1 MIVVS
6 DSGPLISLMKA
17 EQLDLLQKLYQ
28 EILIPQAVYQKLTSN
43 DRYADEAVEISRSSF
58 IRVVS
63 VRERKAV
70 EILRTVSGLDL
81 GESEAIVYAYADET
95 RADILLMEEEAGRR
109 VAKSLGIRVRGSIGI
124 LLHGF
129 DRGILTADDVEQ
141 ALAKMRIAKR
151 RIAEN
156 LYQYACD
163 YVRKPHPASQR
174 DGQ

>member
-17 EQLDLLQKLYQ
+17 ERLDLLQKLYQ
-28 EILIPQAVYQKLTSN
+28 EILIPQAVYQELTSN
-43 DRYADEAVEISRSSF
+43 ARYADEAEEINRSSF

-81 GESEAIVYAYADET
+81 GESEAIVCAYADESG
-95 RADILLMEEEAGRR
+95 AKILLMEEEAGRR

-129 DRGILTADDVEQ
+129 DRKFLTADDVAE
-141 ALAKMRIAKR
+141 AAAKMRAAKR
-151 RIAEN
+151 RISEQ
-156 LYQYACD
+156 LYQYALC
-163 YVRKPHPASQR
+163 YVGKADNSAPT
-174 DGQ
+174 G